1 MVVTKKLNDKFSEVS
16 SFHAMFVKLSLRFR
30 YGIDLGKRRVIDLTK
45 SSTIIFRESFS
56 LTVLAILGP

>member
-30 YGIDLGKRRVIDLTK
+30 YGIDFDR
-45 SSTIIFRESFS
+45 
-56 LTVLAILGP
+56 